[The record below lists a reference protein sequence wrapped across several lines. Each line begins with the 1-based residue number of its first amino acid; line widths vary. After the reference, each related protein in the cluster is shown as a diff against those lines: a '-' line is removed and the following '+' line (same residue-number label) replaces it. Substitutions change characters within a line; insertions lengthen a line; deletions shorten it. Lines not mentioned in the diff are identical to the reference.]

1 MQKNDVNSLQ
11 NDLRNALNHM
21 VRKDEKL
28 IRTEFTLTSILDAIH
43 HPIILVDELNEIKF
57 INTPAKRQ
65 ILDELK
71 NVNTINGFVQC
82 LISNS
87 LVSEKDKDKL
97 QNLLEKTLKEESFI
111 TDSIKVTIK
120 QRDKVEKCFLIT
132 TAPIYDD
139 ELGFLGR
146 VWQFEDVTLKERINE
161 MKIEFL
167 SIASHQLRTPLASI
181 RGYTDMLENGD
192 YGDFDPE
199 AKEALNAIAIAGRK
213 MSNLLDDLLN
223 ISRLEDGKFSKVN
236 LEEVNLL
243 EDIIKPVIKEQ
254 KKLAENKSQEII
266 LNLDLAENEKKFITD
281 KIRLKESLSN
291 LLQNA
296 IKYSGESKKI
306 TINIS
311 KPGDR
316 LQIEVVD
323 QGVGIPASE
332 QDKIFQKFFRAA
344 NVLTENFD
352 GTGLGLYYVKK
363 AISDLGGKITFESEE
378 GKGTVFRITL

>member
-1 MQKNDVNSLQ
+1 MQKNDLHSLQ

-28 IRTEFTLTSILDAIH
+28 IRAEFTLTSILDAIH

-57 INTPAKRQ
+57 INTLAKRQ
-65 ILDELK
+65 ILNELG
-71 NVNTINGFVQC
+71 NINTISGFVQC
-82 LISNS
+82 LVSNS
-87 LVSEKDKDKL
+87 LVSEKDKEKL
-97 QNLLEKTLKEESFI
+97 QQLLEQTLEDESFI
-111 TDSIKVTIK
+111 TDSIKITIK
-120 QRDKVEKCFLIT
+120 RKTEKCFLIT

-146 VWQFEDVTLKERINE
+146 IWQFEDVTLKERINE

-192 YGDFDPE
+192 YGDFNPE
-199 AKEALNAIAIAGRK
+199 AKEALSAIAIAGRK

-236 LEEVNLL
+236 FEEVDLL
-243 EDIIKPVIKEQ
+243 EDIVNPVIEEQ
-254 KKLAENKSQEII
+254 KKLAENKSQEIL
-266 LNLDLAENEKKFITD
+266 LNANLAETKFITD

-296 IKYSGESKKI
+296 IKYSGKGKKI
-306 TINIS
+306 TININ
-311 KPGDR
+311 KQEEKLR
-316 LQIEVVD
+316 IEVID
-323 QGVGIPASE
+323 QGVGIPVSE
-332 QDKIFQKFFRAA
+332 HDKIFQKFFRAE

-363 AISDLGGKITFESEE
+363 AISDLGGSVDFDSEE
-378 GKGTVFRITL
+378 GKGTTFKIVI